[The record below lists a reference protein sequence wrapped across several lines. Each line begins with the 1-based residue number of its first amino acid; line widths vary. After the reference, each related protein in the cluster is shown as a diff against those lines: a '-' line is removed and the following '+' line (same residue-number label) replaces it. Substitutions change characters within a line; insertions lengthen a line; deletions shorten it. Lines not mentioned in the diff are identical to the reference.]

1 MIVGDAVHIGAI
13 GQAIT
18 HLPPIGPVVE
28 VYSPQAE
35 DYIRRTWWYKHPRF
49 IRRYAG
55 EPALLGAHYG
65 SKNVPLQVP
74 GYVAGEYA
82 FIQKKIG
89 PYRRTMQSLLNVNG
103 RHIDRIDVVDGK
115 GVKHAFFFDVSGPM
129 DEGTRKLKAVWEE
142 MKREDPTLGACCEP
156 CAEGRPCA
164 SLAR

>member
-1 MIVGDAVHIGAI
+1 MMVGESVPVGAI

-55 EPALLGAHYG
+55 EPALLGA
-65 SKNVPLQVP
+65 
-74 GYVAGEYA
+74 
-82 FIQKKIG
+82 
-89 PYRRTMQSLLNVNG
+89 
-103 RHIDRIDVVDGK
+103 
-115 GVKHAFFFDVSGPM
+115 
-129 DEGTRKLKAVWEE
+129 
-142 MKREDPTLGACCEP
+142 CCEP
-156 CAEGRPCA
+156 CAAGRPCA